1 MAVRIRLKRLGR
13 KNLAFYRIC
22 AFDSRTRRDGRA
34 IEELGYYDPHVEEEE
49 KKYVV
54 NKERVEYWLSVGAQ
68 PTDTCRDILLKTG
81 VEVPGCSKKV
91 KAVLTPEELDAR
103 RRAKEEKMRKREE
116 AQVRKAIIQP
126 KKLSKKDLRAAK
138 RAGG

>member
-13 KNLAFYRIC
+13 KNHAFYRIC

-34 IEELGYYDPHVEEEE
+34 IEELGHYDPHIEDET

-54 NKERVEYWLSVGAQ
+54 NKERVEYWLSVGAL
-68 PTDTCRDILLKTG
+68 PTSTCKDILLKTG
-81 VEVPGCSKKV
+81 IDVPGCDKKQI
-91 KAVLTPEELDAR
+91 LTPEELEAR
-103 RRAKEEKMRKREE
+103 TRAREEKVRKREE

-126 KKLSKKDLRAAK
+126 KKLSKAELRAAK

>member
-49 KKYVV
+49 GKYVI
-54 NKERVEYWLSVGAQ
+54 NKERAEYWLSVGAQ
-68 PTDTCRDILLKTG
+68 PTSTCKDILLKTG

-91 KAVLTPEELDAR
+91 KAVLTPEELQAR
-103 RRAKEEKMRKREE
+103 RKAKEEKLRKREE
-116 AQVRKAIIQP
+116 AQVRKAIVQP
-126 KKLSKKDLRAAK
+126 KKLSKAELRAAK

>member
-13 KNLAFYRIC
+13 KNHAFYRIC

-49 KKYVV
+49 KKYFV
-54 NKERVEYWLSVGAQ
+54 NKERAEYWLSVGAQ

-81 VEVPGCSKKV
+81 VEIPGCSKKV

>member
-49 KKYVV
+49 NKYVI
-54 NKERVEYWLSVGAQ
+54 NKERAEYWLSVGAQ
-68 PTDTCRDILLKTG
+68 PTSTCKDILLKTG

-91 KAVLTPEELDAR
+91 KAVLTPEELEAR
-103 RRAKEEKMRKREE
+103 RKAKEEKMRKREE
-116 AQVRKAIIQP
+116 AQVRKAIVQP
-126 KKLSKKDLRAAK
+126 KKLSKKELRAAK